1 MKTLAMLAISLGV
14 SACAS
19 ASTGFG
25 ETIHSTDIYLK
36 YSFQD
41 ASVYAAAGGQIE
53 VFGAP
58 QDGASPEAVAAS
70 IRLPAYLSPNQTKA
84 VDPGQG
90 GYRVALVFAPQAG
103 LSGESVC
110 KGKAKGGQAGSTTKV
125 LGVFCRS
132 ETAILSEARLETSSA
147 FVPGQT
153 GFQTGMS
160 RLMRELMPLRS
171 PFDQG
176 EQSCRRGGC

>member
-1 MKTLAMLAISLGV
+1 MKSLTMLAVTLGV

-41 ASVYAAAGGQIE
+41 ASLYAASGGPIE
-53 VFGAP
+53 VYGAP
-58 QDGASPEAVAAS
+58 QNGATPEEVAAS
-70 IRLPAYLSPNQTKA
+70 ISLPAYLSPNQVKA
-84 VDPGQG
+84 VEPGQG
-90 GYRVALVFAPQAG
+90 GYRIALVFAPQAG

-110 KGKAKGGQAGSTTKV
+110 KGRAKGGQAGSETKV
-125 LGVFCRS
+125 LAVFCRS
-132 ETAILSEARLETSSA
+132 ETATLSETRLETSNA
-147 FVPGQT
+147 FTPGDP
-153 GFQTGMS
+153 GFKIGMR
-160 RLMRELMPLRS
+160 RLFRELMPLRS

>member
-1 MKTLAMLAISLGV
+1 MKTLAMFAITLGV

-41 ASVYAAAGGQIE
+41 ASIYAAAGGPIE
-53 VFGAP
+53 VYGAP
-58 QDGASPEAVAAS
+58 QNGATPDAVAAS
-70 IRLPAYLSPNQTKA
+70 IRLPAYLAPYQTTA
-84 VDPGQG
+84 IEPGQG

-110 KGKAKGGQAGSTTKV
+110 KGKAKGGQAGPNTKI
-125 LGVFCRS
+125 LAVFCRS
-132 ETAILSEARLETSSA
+132 ETATLSEARLETSNV
-147 FVPGQT
+147 FVPGGS

-176 EQSCRRGGC
+176 EQSCRGGGC